1 MSKKRKL
8 SIQTSSEAVGKET
21 SAVSVVS
28 VTQSTEALNRYL
40 PPHVKYA
47 FDEFVNKYPD
57 KVNKIV
63 AYANVSDEALL
74 GYVKTLSVPEII
86 VEDTEEQ

>member
-8 SIQTSSEAVGKET
+8 SIQTSSENIVELTPQQFVVEVET
-21 SAVSVVS
+21 SIDG
-28 VTQSTEALNRYL
+28 LNRYL
-40 PPHVKYA
+40 VPHVKYA
-47 FDEFVNKYPD
+47 FDEVVSKHPD

-74 GYVKTLSVPEII
+74 GYVKTLIVPEII
-86 VEDTEEQ
+86 VEETEEQ